1 MNPDLYLAEEIAR
14 LKRVTFLKRDKV
26 KREVSFK
33 AKGKKV
39 SFKAKVPAKK
49 RRRVS
54 FLARERR

>member
-1 MNPDLYLAEEIAR
+1 M
-14 LKRVTFLKRDKV
+14 KRVTFLKRDKV

-39 SFKAKVPAKK
+39 SFKAKVRAKK

>member
-1 MNPDLYLAEEIAR
+1 M
-14 LKRVTFLKRDKV
+14 KRVTFLKRDKV

-39 SFKAKVPAKK
+39 SFKAKGKKVSFKAKVPAKK
-49 RRRVS
+49 GRRVS